1 MNYDLFLMHKVLI
14 DRGVHV
20 NSNGAFWIL
29 FESLPYDE
37 QYDIMPELFA
47 DFEKSECN
55 VQSLDLLNCLKN
67 YVMDSKDQLSY
78 GSKTFELKVE
88 LNEKEYWLLCSAVS
102 RGEFS
107 SHKCGETI
115 YKITNAIIKEESN
128 A

>member
-20 NSNGAFWIL
+20 NWIL

-47 DFEKSECN
+47 DFEKSKCN